1 VAGCGGG
8 TSSPR
13 EELSNFV
20 ADYVDENRGN
30 CCELGMHV
38 RSSHITFAR
47 SDPRWAAVEL
57 VITVDGEA
65 GTEPNFLLARK
76 VDSNWTVIGFGKG
89 SLGCHVPA
97 KVRAELAAHAPEG
110 ALDCSTRG

>member
-1 VAGCGGG
+1 MGGG
-8 TSSPR
+8 ASTPR

-20 ADYVDENRGN
+20 VDYVDENRGN

-38 RSSHITFAR
+38 LSSDDLRAQRPAFR
-47 SDPRWAAVEL
+47 GLSEL

-65 GTEPNFLLARK
+65 DHGLLARK

-89 SLGCHVPA
+89 TLGVSGTGE
-97 KVRAELAAHAPEG
+97 VRAELAAHAPDG
-110 ALDCSTRG
+110 TLSCSTDG